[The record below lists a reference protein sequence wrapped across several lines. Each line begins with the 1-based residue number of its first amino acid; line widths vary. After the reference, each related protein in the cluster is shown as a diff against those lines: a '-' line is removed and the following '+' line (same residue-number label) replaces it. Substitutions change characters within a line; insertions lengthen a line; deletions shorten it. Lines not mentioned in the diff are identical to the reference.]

1 MNVTRSWEQVVT
13 SKLGTFTVPM
23 PPARKRELWWLLGS
37 SLLVGVSLLMV
48 GLAKTQNF
56 GELQAMLDR
65 GELLDLNAV
74 TDAEQLLPFLQI
86 YTNEDE
92 RTQVAETVWSYLQ
105 KHKPLPNVGALARL
119 RLPTPD
125 SRLPTPRFPTPRLK
139 PLFLVRTPAQFY
151 RKFAQWVG
159 IYFAAFLLVHLAWR
173 WRRFRG
179 DASILP
185 ALQMLTG
192 LGLTLAVSLKDP
204 LRDTIEFEK
213 FAWGVAVGCCMLLLP
228 LLRLF
233 HFRHFS
239 RWTYTPL
246 LLAFG
251 LFVLLL
257 RLGSGPTGSDARVN
271 LGPFQPVELIKIL
284 LVLFMAG
291 YFARKWE
298 WLRDLREKNLL
309 PRFLRWIE
317 IPRVSQALP
326 VMCAVAIALLFF
338 FILKDMGPALVT
350 GFLFLTMF
358 AIARGRWG
366 LALIGVIVLVAGVSI
381 GYHIGKP
388 PTVVDRVSM
397 WLSPWD
403 NNVRGGDQL
412 AHSIWALSTGG
423 LWGSGPGWGDPGMIP
438 AGHTDL
444 VLPAIGEE
452 WGFIGVVTIAVLFA
466 FLVYRTFRIA
476 LRAPNEYAMFL
487 CLGLGT
493 LVALEMLLISGG
505 VLGAIPL
512 SGVVSPFLSA
522 GNTAMLSNFLIFAL
536 ILGVSNQA
544 PATAPS
550 PSRLSSESSRLGTEP
565 RAQASGIPFRKPVWV
580 TGALLTLAT
589 LFLVQRAYSYQ
600 VLHDQDLLVRDCKVF
615 AEDKVKRPQH
625 NPRLNSLARELTRG
639 PIYDRNGIPLATS
652 TWDELER
659 HRADYEKLG
668 VNIDETCSRLDS
680 RHYPFGGATV
690 HLLGDLRTGERFHAT
705 NASLME
711 HDSNQKLQGFR
722 DYAELAAY
730 VRYRHQPGNALM
742 QSLRARDRSVHAS
755 IDIRYQLRAI
765 EILRNRL
772 EKAKRD
778 HGALLVMNAQTGD
791 VLALVSAPLPPSTG
805 HATDD
810 ALLDRARYGQY
821 PPGSTFKLVTAI
833 AALRKDP
840 ELRKKKFHCAP
851 LGDGRVG
858 TRIPGWRKPI
868 RDDVGDSAHGSLDM
882 MRAITV
888 SCNAYF
894 AQLGTYEV
902 GAQRLHDTAELLD
915 IDAGDAAE
923 IKKMMPFAAYG
934 QGPVLVTPFKMARV
948 AATISDGGTM
958 PQGRWVID
966 QSNSRNDAPLRI
978 VAPDSAA
985 VLAAAM
991 RSVVTGGTGRRAMAG
1006 LDISVAGK
1014 TGTAQMDEGMPHS
1027 WFAGFAPYDADPA
1040 SRIAFAVVVEHG
1052 GYGAQVAAPTVRELI
1067 EAARDLGIIPKAPTP
1082 LADARG
1088 SALGAPD
1095 VVEQPQPTVQR
1106 PLNRAATARKR
1117 SHKRGNH
1124 GRF

>member
-1 MNVTRSWEQVVT
+1 MSVTRSWEQVVT
-13 SKLGTFTVPM
+13 AEVGTFTVPI

-37 SLLVGVSLLMV
+37 SLLVTISLLMV
-48 GLAKTQNF
+48 CLAKTQNF
-56 GELQAMLDR
+56 GELQSRLGR
-65 GELLDLNAV
+65 GELLNLNAV

-86 YTNEDE
+86 YRDE
-92 RTQVAETVWSYLQ
+92 EERNQVAEAIWSYVR
-105 KHKPLPNVGALARL
+105 KHKPLPNVGALARV
-119 RLPTPD
+119 RLPAPD
-125 SRLPTPRFPTPRLK
+125 SRLPTPRLK
-139 PLFLVRTPAQFY
+139 PILVVRTPKEFY
-151 RKFAQWVG
+151 RKFAEWVG
-159 IYFAAFLLVHLAWR
+159 IYFASFLLVHFAWR

-185 ALQMLTG
+185 ALQLLTG
-192 LGLTLAVSLKDP
+192 FGLTLAVSLKDP
-204 LRDTIEFEK
+204 LRDTLEFEK
-213 FAWGVAVGCCMLLLP
+213 FAWGVAAGCCMLLLP
-228 LLRLF
+228 LLRVF
-233 HFRHFS
+233 HYRHLS

-251 LFVLLL
+251 LFILLM

-271 LGPFQPVELIKIL
+271 LGPFQPVEIIKIL

-298 WLRDLREKNLL
+298 WLRDLREKKLL
-309 PRFLRWIE
+309 PPFLRWIE

-338 FILKDMGPALVT
+338 FILKDMGPALVI
-350 GFLFLTMF
+350 GFLFLAMF
-358 AIARGRWG
+358 AVARGRWG
-366 LALIGVIVLVAGVSI
+366 LALIGVVLLVAGVSI

-388 PTVVDRVSM
+388 ATVVDRVSM

-403 NNVRGGDQL
+403 NDVRGGDQL

-466 FLVYRTFRIA
+466 FLVHRAFRIA
-476 LRAPNEYAMFL
+476 LRAANEYAMFL
-487 CLGLGT
+487 CIGLGT
-493 LVALEMLLISGG
+493 LIALEMLLISGG

-536 ILGVSNQA
+536 ILGVSNQGET
-544 PATAPS
+544 TAPS
-550 PSRLSSESSRLGTEP
+550 RSRLGTDGSEP
-565 RAQASGIPFRKPVWV
+565 RALASGVPFTKPVRIAS
-580 TGALLTLAT
+580 ALLALAT
-589 LFLVQRAYSYQ
+589 LVLVQRAYSYQ
-600 VLHDQDLLVRDCKVF
+600 VLHDQDLLARDCKVY

-639 PIYDRNGIPLATS
+639 TIYDRNGVPLATS
-652 TWDELER
+652 TWDELEH

-668 VNIDETCSRLDS
+668 INIDETCSRLDS

-722 DYAELAAY
+722 DYPELAVY

-742 QSLRARDRSVHAS
+742 QSLRARDRSVRAS

-791 VLALVSAPLPPSTG
+791 VLALVSAPFPNG
-805 HATDD
+805 HTEDE
-810 ALLDRARYGQY
+810 LLDRARYGQY

-840 ELRKKKFHCAP
+840 KLSGKKFHCAP

-858 TRIPGWRKPI
+858 TNIPGWHRPI
-868 RDDVGDSAHGSLDM
+868 RDDVGDSAHGTLDM

-915 IDAGDAAE
+915 IDAGDVAE

-948 AATISDGGTM
+948 AATIADSGTM
-958 PQGRWVID
+958 PEGRWVID
-966 QSNSRNDAPLRI
+966 ESNSRNDTPKRI

-985 VLAAAM
+985 MLAAAM

-1027 WFAGFAPYDADPA
+1027 WFAGFAPYDGDPS

-1052 GYGAQVAAPTVRELI
+1052 GYGAQVAAPTARELI
-1067 EAARDLGIIPKAPTP
+1067 EAARDLGIIRQPDQP
-1082 LADARG
+1082 LAYARG
-1088 SALGAPD
+1088 SVTSGP
-1095 VVEQPQPTVQR
+1095 VVAEQPSTPAQTPH
-1106 PLNRAATARKR
+1106 RAATVRKR
-1117 SHKRGNH
+1117 LHKRK
-1124 GRF
+1124 R